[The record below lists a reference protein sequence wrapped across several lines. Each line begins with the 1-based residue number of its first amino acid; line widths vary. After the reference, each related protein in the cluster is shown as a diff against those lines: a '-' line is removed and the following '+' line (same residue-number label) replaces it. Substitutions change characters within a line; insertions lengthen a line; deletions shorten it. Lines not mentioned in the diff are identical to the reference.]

1 MFKNKCTST
10 ILRSQIFQV
19 VFSYKIV
26 STVIY
31 PNNFTTKEYMINISM
46 FIYSWLNLRL
56 VDQRCELILEQG
68 TGCVATVLPV
78 YSAML

>member
-1 MFKNKCTST
+1 
-10 ILRSQIFQV
+10 
-19 VFSYKIV
+19 
-26 STVIY
+26 
-31 PNNFTTKEYMINISM
+31 MINISM

-78 YSAML
+78 YSVLL